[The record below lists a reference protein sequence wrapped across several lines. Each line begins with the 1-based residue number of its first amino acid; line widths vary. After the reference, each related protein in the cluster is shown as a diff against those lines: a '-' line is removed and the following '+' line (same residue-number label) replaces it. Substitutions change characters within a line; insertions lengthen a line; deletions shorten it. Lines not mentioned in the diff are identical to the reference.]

1 MRAKARESGA
11 TGMGDPKKGAQA
23 ILQIAEV
30 ETPPLRLLLGS
41 DAYAL
46 ARDADEA
53 KIAADEEWKEL
64 HLLHRQRRRPTATR
78 GAAPPGRHQHARREL
93 AEHRRAPITP
103 ETLIDGSVVFSL
115 RGKARWPAL
124 ISTTSGVSLA
134 AVGTSGAAKLIGGGS
149 P

>member
-1 MRAKARESGA
+1 
-11 TGMGDPKKGAQA
+11 MGDPKKGAQA

-64 HLLHRQRRRPTATR
+64 TFSTDSDDARPQPEELRR
-78 GAAPPGRHQHARREL
+78 L
-93 AEHRRAPITP
+93 
-103 ETLIDGSVVFSL
+103 
-115 RGKARWPAL
+115 
-124 ISTTSGVSLA
+124 
-134 AVGTSGAAKLIGGGS
+134 VGTNTPAGS
-149 P
+149 